1 MELYEGVEIIE
12 SYPALYIEQID
23 AIVISDLHLGYE
35 SIAAEGG
42 IMLPKVQL
50 EDAIKKMQKIV
61 KLKESRRIIIC
72 GDVKHEFSETTYHE
86 FREVSYFIDFLHEA
100 FEEVLL
106 IKGNHDTFINRV
118 ARRKGVKVCDRYSE
132 GGFLFIH
139 GDKDI
144 DLNIKEKFLIMGHEH
159 PSIVLYDSINRE
171 KVKCFLYGEYKGKNI
186 IVMPAFSYFALGS
199 DINTTTELL
208 SPILRKIGVGSFKA
222 IGLIEGESLL
232 SFPEIDRISNLS

>member
-42 IMLPKVQL
+42 VMLPKVQL
-50 EDAIKKMQKIV
+50 EDAIRKMQKIV

-72 GDVKHEFSETTYHE
+72 GDIKHEFSETTYHE
-86 FREVSYFIDFLHEA
+86 SMEVIDFIDFLHEA

-118 ARRKGVKVCDRYSE
+118 ARRKDVKVYDRHSE

-144 DLNIKEKFLIMGHEH
+144 DLNIKGKFLIMGHEH

-171 KVKCFLYGEYKGKNI
+171 KMKCFLYGEYGGKNI

-199 DINTTTELL
+199 DINTMSPL
-208 SPILRKIGVGSFKA
+208 SPILRRMGIGSFRA